1 MQRRLPFIFLFLIVC
16 FAFPNINAQVYDDY
30 VGGGHSDGIDVISSD
45 SYQAPGWVEFASG
58 DKTLNGDG
66 LDARKMETARFLSQ
80 ATLGG
85 ALDHIDEVSEMD
97 FEDWIDDQFDIPPS
111 SLLAANDSAFNLAL
125 QIFIANGGNAE
136 DYFGPYL
143 PHFFYGW
150 WHTNLTNE
158 DLLRQRVAYALSQ
171 ILVISGRTSL
181 GEYGDGLGSYYDVLV
196 ENSFG
201 NYKDILMDV
210 TYHPMMGRY
219 LSHFNNPLAIP
230 DLNIHPDENY
240 AREIMQLFTIGLYE
254 LNMDGSFVLDGDD
267 NPIPTYD
274 NDDIKELAKVF
285 TGLGPGDVMPNPW
298 INDPIFGLDFYLTDK
313 VTPMMMYEE
322 WHEQGT
328 KVLIDG
334 TIVPPFQDGDED
346 IEMAVD
352 VLFNHPNCAP
362 FVARRMIQHMVK
374 SNPSPAYIQ
383 AVAQAFNNNGSGVR
397 GDMKAVIKAIL
408 LHEEARSC
416 EWINEPFQG
425 KLREPLLR
433 YLQFARVMD
442 KDAPND
448 LYWNVGDFFIENT
461 GQGPLFAPSVFN
473 WFLPDYQPNGE
484 IEQAGLFAPEF
495 QIHNSK
501 TSIGFANNV
510 YAWTSGWGLLWTW
523 EGLDPV
529 QVDVDEIKQL
539 ARDPEVLVNRLDVLF
554 TNGQLTE
561 ETRNI
566 IKTALEQILPLQF
579 GTLYLDYRT
588 SMAVYLITI
597 SPDYAILK

>member
-1 MQRRLPFIFLFLIVC
+1 MYKRLPFIFTIIISVFSISIL
-16 FAFPNINAQVYDDY
+16 NSQVYEDY
-30 VGGGHSDGIDVISSD
+30 VGGGHSEGIDVISS
-45 SYQAPGWVEFASG
+45 SNYQAPGWSEIASG

-80 ATLGG
+80 ATLG
-85 ALDHIDEVSEMD
+85 ASPELIEEVSNMD
-97 FEDWIDDQFDIPPS
+97 YEEWIDNQIAIPAS

-125 QIFIANGGNAE
+125 QIFISNGGNAE
-136 DYFGPYL
+136 DYFGPYF

-150 WHTNLTNE
+150 WQTNLTNE

-171 ILVISGRTSL
+171 ILVISARSSL
-181 GEYGDGLGSYYDVLV
+181 QDYGDGLGSYYDVLV
-196 ENSFG
+196 DNAFG
-201 NYKDILMDV
+201 NYKDLLMDV

-240 AREIMQLFTIGLYE
+240 AREIMQLFSIGLYE
-254 LNMDGSFVLDGDD
+254 LNIDGSIVLDGDD

-298 INDPIFGLDFYLTDK
+298 VNDPIFGLDFYITDK
-313 VTPMMMYEE
+313 TTPMLMYEE
-322 WHEQGT
+322 WHETDQ
-328 KVLIDG
+328 KILIDG
-334 TIVPPFQDGDED
+334 TIIPPFQDGDED

-352 VLFNHPNCAP
+352 VLFNHPNVGP
-362 FVARRMIQHMVK
+362 FIARRLIQHMVK
-374 SNPSPAYIQ
+374 SNPSPQYIQ
-383 AVAQAFNNNGSGVR
+383 AVAETFNNNGSGIR

-408 LHEEARSC
+408 LHDEARTC

-433 YLQFARVMD
+433 YVQFSRAID
-442 KDAPND
+442 KDAPDD
-448 LYWNVGDFFIENT
+448 LFWNIGDFFAENT

-473 WFLPDYQPNGE
+473 WFLPDFQPNGE
-484 IEQAGLFAPEF
+484 IEQAGLVAPEF

-523 EGLDPV
+523 EGIDPV
-529 QVDVDEIKQL
+529 QVDVENLKQL
-539 ARDPEVLVNRLDVLF
+539 ARDSEVLINELDIMF
-554 TNGQLTE
+554 TNGQLTA
-561 ETRNI
+561 ETREI
-566 IKTALEQILPLQF
+566 IKNAVDAIIPLQF
-579 GTLYLDYRT
+579 GALYLDYRT
-588 SMAVYLITI
+588 SMAVYLIMI